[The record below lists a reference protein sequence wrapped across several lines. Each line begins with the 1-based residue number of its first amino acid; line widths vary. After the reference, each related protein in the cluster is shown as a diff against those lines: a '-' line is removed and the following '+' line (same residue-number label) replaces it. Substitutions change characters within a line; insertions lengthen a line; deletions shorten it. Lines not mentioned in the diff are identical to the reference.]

1 MAFRGVYPAPEL
13 KPTPCGLLSVARVM
27 SHNAANYDE
36 RWVRGFAYE
45 FDSYATIRLLTVN
58 DDAVSGGE
66 LFDADGEPNYF
77 DYKPF
82 FIETEVFQSTFGLP
96 GEDRMAIA
104 LAQLEAATQ
113 KALEKEL
120 WDGIAA
126 QGASN
131 GNNYLTKTGEP
142 TIAAVGAYSAEAALF
157 HLEQAIANSPYGGN
171 GVIHMTRDV
180 ATILGSKIKFDEF
193 DPLPGDRLGKLRT
206 RLGTE
211 VVVGSGY
218 SGNGPIGN
226 ANATAS
232 ATNRWMF
239 ATGPVDVHL
248 SKPEIVNDTLSQGV
262 NASINDITIKAVRAA
277 AVYFDPS
284 IHYAVRVAVPALS

>member
-1 MAFRGVYPAPEL
+1 MAFRGVYPAPDL
-13 KPTPCGLLSVARVM
+13 VPTPCGLLSVARVM
-27 SHNAANYDE
+27 THNASNYDE
-36 RWVRGFAYE
+36 RWVRGFSYE
-45 FDSYATIRLLTVN
+45 FDSYSTIRLLTVN
-58 DDAVSGGE
+58 DAAVSGGE
-66 LFDADGEPNYF
+66 LFDADGEPNYLE
-77 DYKPF
+77 YKPF
-82 FIETEVFQSTFGLP
+82 FIESEVFQSTLGLP

-104 LAQLEAATQ
+104 IAQLEAATQ
-113 KALEKEL
+113 KAVEKEL
-120 WDGIAA
+120 WDGVAA
-126 QGASN
+126 QAESN

-157 HLEQAIANSPYGGN
+157 HLEQALSNSPFGGN

-180 ATILGSKIKFDEF
+180 ASILGSHIKFDEF
-193 DPLPGDRLGKLRT
+193 DALPGKKLGKLRT

-248 SKPEIVNDTLSQGV
+248 SKPEVVNDTLSQGV
-262 NASINDITIKAVRAA
+262 NASINDINIKAVRAA

-284 IHYAVRVAVPALS
+284 SHYAVRVAVPALA